1 MNGQLGMKDT
11 VARLM
16 DEARRRAGRDVELG
30 NLIQPLVGRLYG
42 RQVIS
47 AWALGRVMPP
57 ASVLLAACKVT
68 GLSVDAALFGEGAV
82 MERLARVEQ
91 ALKDLTADQ

>member
-1 MNGQLGMKDT
+1 MKDV

-16 DEARRRAGRDVELG
+16 DEARRRAGKDEDLASQ
-30 NLIQPLVGRLYG
+30 IQPLVGRTYG
-42 RQVIS
+42 KQVIS
-47 AWALGRVMPP
+47 GWALGRVMPP

-82 MERLARVEQ
+82 MERLGRVER
-91 ALKDLTADQ
+91 ALEELLSAK